1 MLEEHHAQL
10 SNWLRIPNQLTEIIN
25 MIIYV
30 KNMKIKDGVQLQ
42 ELKLRGL
49 MVSQLEPDPAHL

>member
-1 MLEEHHAQL
+1 M
-10 SNWLRIPNQLTEIIN
+10 NQLTEIIN

-30 KNMKIKDGVQLQ
+30 KNMKIKDGGQLQ
-42 ELKLRGL
+42 GLKLRGL

>member
-1 MLEEHHAQL
+1 M
-10 SNWLRIPNQLTEIIN
+10 NQLTEIIN

-49 MVSQLEPDPAHL
+49 IVSQSEPDPAHL